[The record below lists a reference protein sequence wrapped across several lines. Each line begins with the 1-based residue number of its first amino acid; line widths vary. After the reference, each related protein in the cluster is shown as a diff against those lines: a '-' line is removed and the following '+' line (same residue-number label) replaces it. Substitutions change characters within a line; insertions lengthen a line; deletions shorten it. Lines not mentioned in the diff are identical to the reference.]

1 MDLSRLAENLGLTK
15 DEYLELI
22 ELLIETGRVDLE
34 MAEAAL
40 RKQDAEEA
48 AHRLHSIKGA
58 AGNLGLMELYE
69 EAKQGEQMAKQ
80 GMLDQLSDIIRGLR
94 TRLDFLAGNSGD

>member
-40 RKQDAEEA
+40 KNQDAEEA

-58 AGNLGLMELYE
+58 AGNLGLMEMYE
-69 EAKQGEQMAKQ
+69 DAKQGERMAGK
-80 GMLDQLSDIIRGLR
+80 GMLDQLPEVIQELR
-94 TRLDFLAGNSGD
+94 SKLDTLATTARP